1 MKRSVHLGILAI
13 AWSVALGVAFGLA
26 QTKATQKA
34 GETKAAAKKETGAEK
49 TKAAPAEK
57 KEAAPAAKKQ
67 AELVDINSAGKQ
79 ELMTLPGVGEEQAQK
94 IIQGRPYKMKTQLK
108 SRKIIPDANYE
119 KIAAKIIAKQAAK
132 PAAKAA
138 KK

>member
-1 MKRSVHLGILAI
+1 MKRSILGWIL
-13 AWSVALGVAFGLA
+13 VAGLGVTLSSVLVLA
-26 QTKATQKA
+26 QTKTTQKA

-57 KEAAPAAKKQ
+57 KEAAPAASKKQ

-79 ELMTLPGVGEEQAQK
+79 ELMTLPGIGEELSQK

-108 SRKIIPDANYE
+108 SRSIIPDATYE

-132 PAAKAA
+132 PA

>member
-1 MKRSVHLGILAI
+1 MKRSILGWILVAGL
-13 AWSVALGVAFGLA
+13 SVTLSSALILA

-34 GETKAAAKKETGAEK
+34 GETKAAKKETGAAEK
-49 TKAAPAEK
+49 TKAAAAEK
-57 KEAAPAAKKQ
+57 KEAAPAAAKKQ

-79 ELMTLPGVGEEQAQK
+79 ELMTLPGIGEELSQK

-108 SRKIIPDANYE
+108 SRKVIPDATYE

-132 PAAKAA
+132 PA
-138 KK
+138 KKQ